1 MKRVWFGPRML
12 EGFLYAKALGT
23 MDTFFTRE
31 PVILKIPDNF
41 IAIASKSSE
50 NNLQTIVDILYEETK
65 SLIEEID
72 FNAILFYTLPTTL
85 KSCVVSNFNKIESN
99 RLKQRILFSRAVP
112 VPPAQSF
119 FCNGKKIIAQYNNT
133 SGGTGTFLIN
143 SVENY
148 SHFLRE
154 RPEPDIVSDFI
165 ENAIPLSVQLYVT
178 REGILWSTPC
188 VQLCKRTNL
197 GYYDQFL
204 FRGVDYSAYKQFPQI
219 IKNKIFDF
227 IAKIGEIIYKNMK
240 MGWVGIDFLIDKEDK
255 LYFCELNNRLHAST
269 ASVTLA
275 EKEFYGRS
283 TMELFFNNKIPNSP
297 MEVDISYY
305 YIKVGDVTRGKEL
318 ETGIYNS
325 RGKKVD
331 NLTYDNL
338 SFKSLLWDHFML
350 IRTTEDHN
358 SNNRKT
364 WATICCCQRIFDG
377 SCLTEKFQTFL
388 KNLGLNNA

>member
-1 MKRVWFGPRML
+1 MKRVWFGPKMI
-12 EGFLYAKALGT
+12 EGLLYAKALGT
-23 MDTFFTRE
+23 IDTLFTKE
-31 PVILKIPDNF
+31 PVELELPHSLIVMAN
-41 IAIASKSSE
+41 KSSE

-72 FNAILFYTLPTTL
+72 FNDILFYALPTTL
-85 KSCVVSNFNKIESN
+85 KSCIASNFNRIESN
-99 RLKQRILFSRAVP
+99 RLKQRILFSRAVS
-112 VPPAQSF
+112 VPPSQSF
-119 FCNGKKIIAQYNNT
+119 FCNGNKIVAQYNNT

-143 SVENY
+143 NVENY

-154 RPEPDIVSDFI
+154 KSEPDIVSDFI
-165 ENAIPLSVQLYVT
+165 ENAIPLSVQMYVT
-178 REGILWSTPC
+178 KEGILWSTPC
-188 VQLCKRTNL
+188 VQLCKRVNL
-197 GYYDQFL
+197 SYYDQFL
-204 FRGVDYSAYKQFPQI
+204 FRGVDYSAYKQFPQA

-227 IAKIGEIIYKNMK
+227 IAGAAEVVYKNMEI
-240 MGWVGIDFLIDKEDK
+240 GWVGIDFLIDKTSN

-269 ASVTLA
+269 ASLTLA
-275 EKEFYGRS
+275 ENEFYGRS
-283 TMELFFNNKIPNSP
+283 TMELFFNNKIPNGP

-305 YIKVGDVTRGKEL
+305 YIKVGDVAQGKEL

-325 RGKKVD
+325 QGKKVD
-331 NLTYDNL
+331 NLTYANL
-338 SFKSLLWDHFML
+338 SFKSLLLDHFML

-364 WATICCCQRIFDG
+364 WATICCRQRIFDG